1 MSDET
6 QLGGT
11 SVIAEPPVGIH
22 RHPPTSFDHKEI
34 HGLLTLS
41 DLLDTYIGYRIST
54 TNQKKTLDDQQEDT
68 TANKSVK
75 FHLDK
80 KDHAY
85 KKTYPFASNAPCGM
99 KTTHKN
105 KRDYDYDLTY

>member
-1 MSDET
+1 MYAAKRAPKKSKMKSERNLMSDET

-54 TNQKKTLDDQQEDT
+54 TNQKKHWT
-68 TANKSVK
+68 T
-75 FHLDK
+75 
-80 KDHAY
+80 
-85 KKTYPFASNAPCGM
+85 
-99 KTTHKN
+99 N
-105 KRDYDYDLTY
+105 KRILPPTKV